1 MLNSLRKHLKR
12 IVNDTSGNA
21 MLLMAAGMPALIGGA
36 GLAVDTA
43 QWYLW
48 QKELQHRA
56 DQGALAGAW
65 SLASGSTG
73 TDYQIRALQEIESNQ
88 QIVNFDSKATVTLA
102 DYAGGRNNAVAVT
115 ISATKYLPF
124 SGFVTG
130 SAATVGASAQATFIE
145 GGTYTACLVALDED
159 DDGAVTIGG
168 NSIVTAKCGIMTMS
182 KSDNSIIVPGNPEI
196 DPGWVISAG
205 GIDDWF
211 NANTNAEIKEY
222 VEGLRDP
229 FKDLSPPNN
238 STPRVYECTGGKP
251 VYTVAET
258 VVTTVEEKTYEDN
271 LKSPKTLI
279 KTVVRTTTTPV
290 TTTISV
296 DKNFK
301 TDPIVETTTVTG
313 AVISTTP
320 TKGKTV
326 YTRTD
331 TITTTTKTYTNKVE
345 NLTLLA
351 ANQQPGTYSSFDTA
365 CDTNMAPGIYVIDGG
380 IFRINAQHRVIGNGV
395 MIVLKNG
402 AGISINGGAQVE
414 LTGMSAEQLRNAG
427 LPSEDAE
434 KLAGMLV
441 FEDRNSTGNKAT
453 GANANRINGNAAT
466 LLEGKVYLST
476 SPLIFEGTAKVR
488 SQCLMLVANTITI
501 MGNANMSTFC
511 PSGLNNE
518 DIVAVTQGTVRLIA

>member
-12 IVNDTSGNA
+12 MMNDTSGNA
-21 MLLMAAGMPALIGGA
+21 LLLMAMGMPALIGGA

-65 SLASGSTG
+65 SLANGSTG

-88 QIVNFDSKATVTLA
+88 QIVNFDSKATVSLT
-102 DYAGGRNNAVAVT
+102 DYEGGRNNAVAVT

-130 SAATVGASAQATFIE
+130 SAATVAATAKATFIE

-182 KSDNSIIVPGNPEI
+182 KSDQSIIVPGNPEI

-229 FKDLSPPNN
+229 FKDLTPPDNP
-238 STPRVYECTGGKP
+238 TPQVYECTGGKP

-258 VVTTVEEKTYEDN
+258 VMVTVEEKTYEDG
-271 LKSPKTLI
+271 LKSPKTLV
-279 KTVVRTTTTPV
+279 KTVVKTSSSPV

-301 TDPIVETTTVTG
+301 TTDDIQTTTVTG
-313 AVISTTP
+313 TVISTTP
-320 TKGKTV
+320 AKGKTI

-331 TITTTTKTYTNKVE
+331 TVTTTTKTYGTKVE
-345 NLTLLA
+345 NVTLLT
-351 ANQQPGTYSSFDTA
+351 ANQQPGTYSSFDTS

-380 IFRINAQHRVIGNGV
+380 LFRINAQHRVIGNGV

-414 LTGMSAEQLRNAG
+414 LSAMDAEQLQNAG
-427 LPSEDAE
+427 LSSQSAE
-434 KLAGMLV
+434 KLKEMLV
-441 FEDRNSTGNKAT
+441 FEDRNSTGNKST
-453 GANANRINGNAAT
+453 GVNANRINGNAAT
-466 LLEGKVYLST
+466 LLEGKVYLPT

-488 SQCLMLVANTITI
+488 SKCLMLVANTITI

-511 PSGLNNE
+511 PALLNHD
-518 DIVAVTQGTVRLIA
+518 DIVAITSGTVRLIA